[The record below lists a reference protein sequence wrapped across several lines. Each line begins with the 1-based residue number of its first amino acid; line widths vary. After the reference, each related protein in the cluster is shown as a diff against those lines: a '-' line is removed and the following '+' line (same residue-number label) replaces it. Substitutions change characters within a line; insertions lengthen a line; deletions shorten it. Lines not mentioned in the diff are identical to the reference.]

1 MRIATEIFGS
11 KVKKPEHITNDI
23 DFEYY
28 SLERIQEKA
37 NNFIADKGLTREDI
51 ITYKVKLRRSFE
63 KGKKDLGGGKII
75 NTTDEVIF
83 ARIYLTYVDKSENF
97 EEE

>member
-1 MRIATEIFGS
+1 MRIATEIFGN

-37 NNFIADKGLTREDI
+37 NNFIANKELSRDDI

-75 NTTDEVIF
+75 STTDEVIY
-83 ARIYLTYVDKSENF
+83 ARIYLTYVEKSD
-97 EEE
+97 EE

>member
-1 MRIATEIFGS
+1 MRIATEIFGN
-11 KVKKPEHITNDI
+11 KVKKPEDITNDVE
-23 DFEYY
+23 FEYY
-28 SLERIQEKA
+28 ALDRIQERA
-37 NNFIADKGLTREDI
+37 NNFIEKKQLTREDI

-83 ARIYLTYVDKSENF
+83 ARIYLTYVDKSNEF
-97 EEE
+97 EED

>member
-1 MRIATEIFGS
+1 MRIATEIFGN
-11 KVKKPEHITNDI
+11 KVKKPEDIINDI

-28 SLERIQEKA
+28 ALERIQERA
-37 NNFIADKGLTREDI
+37 NNFIENKGLNREDI

-75 NTTDEVIF
+75 STTDEIIF
-83 ARIYLTYVDKSENF
+83 ARIYLTYVDKSKENI
-97 EEE
+97 EE